1 MFYTTI
7 SGNLVESFGLSDLVE
22 EPDIART
29 LLSHCIAI
37 KVSISKFHIELKKA
51 AGFFYSIFNVCIS
64 HREFIDYVKGTFL
77 EDIFKDFDPDKLKS
91 VILMMKIMNLKMIQ
105 IKVMM
110 KIAMLKMVKIIEIK
124 EVKEIIILLLVHV
137 NKQYLKHY

>member
-1 MFYTTI
+1 M
-7 SGNLVESFGLSDLVE
+7 
-22 EPDIART
+22 
-29 LLSHCIAI
+29 
-37 KVSISKFHIELKKA
+37 LK
-51 AGFFYSIFNVCIS
+51 GI
-64 HREFIDYVKGTFL
+64 FL